1 MEKSRKIMQLQINV
15 DPAYVAQQPLVMAVV
30 QVSVSDGGQQIGAP
44 VQFAEPFMPAD
55 INDDMLAVIDSAFAR
70 AGLRVTRV

>member
-1 MEKSRKIMQLQINV
+1 MQLQINV

-30 QVSVSDGGQQIGAP
+30 QVFVSDGGQQIGAP
-44 VQFAEPFMPAD
+44 VQFAEPLMPAD
-55 INDDMLAVIDSAFAR
+55 IGDDMLAVIDSAFAR